1 MNLIFRNLRNVAGFL
16 FTLSLLVPQASFAA
30 EEAGHGHAEAAE
42 HAVTEFDAGTL
53 ILEHVGDAY
62 SWHLWGHTSIP
73 LPVIVYSSE
82 RGLDVFSSGHFDHG
96 HSTYRGYALKEN
108 KLVAVHETGALP
120 VEEATVNEVLTAGL
134 WDVSI
139 TKNVLALFVSVALLL
154 WVFISVAGAYT
165 RKPGQAPS
173 GLQSALE
180 PIIVFIRDDVAKN
193 VIGEKHYRRF
203 LPYLLTVFFF
213 IWINNLLGL
222 IPIFP
227 GGANV
232 TGNIAVPMIL
242 ALITFVITTV
252 SGNAH
257 YWKHI
262 VAMPGVPKWVLL
274 ILTPIEILG
283 VFIKPFVLMI
293 RLFANILAG
302 HIVLL
307 VFFFLIFIFGKN
319 SLAGGYVTSVP
330 ALAFTIFINCL
341 ELLVGLLQAYV
352 FTFLSA
358 IYFSMA
364 VGGATHEE
372 DPAEARAH

>member
-1 MNLIFRNLRNVAGFL
+1 MKLIFRNLCNVAGFL
-16 FTLSLLVPQASFAA
+16 FALSLLVPRASFAA
-30 EEAGHGHAEAAE
+30 EEAGNGQAEAAG
-42 HAVTEFDAGTL
+42 HVATEFDAGAL

-62 SWHLWGHTSIP
+62 GWHLWGHTSIP

-82 RGLDVFSSGHFDHG
+82 RGLDVFSSGRFDHG
-96 HSTYRGYALKEN
+96 HSTYKGYALKEN
-108 KLVAVHETGALP
+108 KLVAVHETEVLP

-154 WVFISVAGAYT
+154 WVFISVAGAYS